1 MKPRQPQNWNDNLR
15 EVQTA
20 LAGQEAMYG
29 DLRAAKGAQQLG
41 VEAVAP
47 KRQRAPSLVP
57 TEHAEQKAVIQWWA
71 WHCTGY
77 GLPSFALFAIPNGGN
92 RDAITGAMLKAEG
105 VRAGIP
111 DLMLAKPNKFY
122 FGLFIELK
130 RLNTY
135 ANPAQRAVGAYL
147 NGAAYRWVVCQGAD
161 AAIAEIKAY
170 LG

>member
-29 DLRAAKGAQQLG
+29 DLRAAKGARQLG

-57 TEHAEQKAVIQWWA
+57 SEHAEQKAVIQWWG

-77 GLPSFALFAIPNGGN
+77 GLPPFALFAIPNGGN

-105 VRAGIP
+105 ARSGIP
-111 DLMLAKPNKFY
+111 DLMLARPNGFY
-122 FGLFIELK
+122 SGLFIELK
-130 RLNTY
+130 RLNTN
-135 ANPAQRAVGAYL
+135 ASPEQKIVGQYL
-147 NGAAYRWVVCQGAD
+147 NNFGYRWVVCRGAD

-170 LG
+170 LS